1 MEEIEKDYTVMSKK
15 ELNSYR
21 HKSERRWYRGMVI
34 INFLIIILVALA
46 VFSNGDSHDKYF
58 RNLERDFNNV
68 ADEFL
73 EELDEAEQETSEGT
87 ERTQIDEEET
97 SNEVIDEEDDS
108 MEKLQKRVEDFPED
122 IKLLGMIIGLLILIP
137 IVLSYM
143 YGMYRS
149 MSVKVTEKN
158 FPEVHEIVKEYT
170 AKLGLKKMPN
180 VYIVQG
186 NGILNAFSAFIPFK
200 QYIELYADL
209 VEVAYR
215 EYNDM
220 DSLRFIIGHEMAHIR
235 LKHATLHYNMLIL
248 FANYIPII
256 SSTASRAREYSCDR
270 IAQKLSG
277 NDGID
282 AIMSLTAGI
291 HLYKRVDKEDYI
303 KNAKKVNG
311 FFVWWYNLL
320 SDHPVTT
327 KRILA
332 LEMKEGSG
340 KLY

>member
-1 MEEIEKDYTVMSKK
+1 MEDMEKHYTVMSKK

-21 HKSERRWYRGMVI
+21 HKSERRWYRGMVV
-34 INFLIIILVALA
+34 INFLIIIIVALA
-46 VFSNGDSHDKYF
+46 TFANSDSHSKYF

-68 ADEFL
+68 SNEIL
-73 EELDEAEQETSEGT
+73 EEIDKEEQIENNEL
-87 ERTQIDEEET
+87 EETQID
-97 SNEVIDEEDDS
+97 DEEVTEDEDDA
-108 MEKLQKRVEDFPED
+108 MEKLQKRIEDFPED
-122 IKLLGMIIGLLILIP
+122 IKLMGMIIGLLIFIP
-137 IVLSYM
+137 IILSYF
-143 YGMYRS
+143 YAMYRS
-149 MSVKVTEKN
+149 MSIKVTEKN
-158 FPEVHEIVKEYT
+158 FPEVYEIVKEYT
-170 AKLGLKKMPN
+170 ERLGLKKMPN
-180 VYIVQG
+180 VYIIQG

-200 QYIELYADL
+200 QYVELYADL

-235 LKHATLHYNMLIL
+235 LKHATLHYNMLML
-248 FANYIPII
+248 FSNYIPII

-277 NDGID
+277 SDGID

-291 HLYKRVDKEDYI
+291 HLYKRVDKDDYI
-303 KNAKKVNG
+303 KNARKVNG
-311 FFVWWYNLL
+311 FFVWCYNLV
-320 SDHPVTT
+320 SDHPITT
-327 KRILA
+327 KRIMA